1 MKRIKKAGPVF
12 IAILILCFLV
22 TMPPAFAKIQE
33 ETLLNRVVSEEI
45 PENVL
50 LNNSKEDLSVA
61 DKLDLII
68 NGRMGNMGTAVVDGG
83 LSVAENDAVM
93 SERACLELKKLIDR
107 NAIPEFNM
115 SDCNLIG
122 GNVLNYVDLSDMGRS
137 VSVMW
142 LHLEFVEMDVDVLMD
157 METSQI
163 YEYNLYGSGFTMY
176 DDDYD
181 GGSASYSGDVLED
194 EDLAEW
200 DEAIWNFQ
208 EYTGL
213 SWEEFDYYYDCA
225 EAPWYIGLR

>member
-83 LSVAENDAVM
+83 LSVAENDV
-93 SERACLELKKLIDR
+93 
-107 NAIPEFNM
+107 
-115 SDCNLIG
+115 
-122 GNVLNYVDLSDMGRS
+122 
-137 VSVMW
+137 
-142 LHLEFVEMDVDVLMD
+142 
-157 METSQI
+157 
-163 YEYNLYGSGFTMY
+163 
-176 DDDYD
+176 
-181 GGSASYSGDVLED
+181 
-194 EDLAEW
+194 
-200 DEAIWNFQ
+200 
-208 EYTGL
+208 GL
-213 SWEEFDYYYDCA
+213 
-225 EAPWYIGLR
+225 